1 MNYKN
6 ALCVSIAL
14 MFIGC
19 ASGTKFTSAV
29 QPTNDTARLYVF
41 RPSSPPYLY
50 KPTIYINGIKVAEL
64 SNKGYFDVNI
74 KSGTYNLRS
83 EWSMFSGVVGR
94 ITDIEFKVESGKTYY
109 AKIATT
115 VNAYGMYIAGVA
127 KNITEIIDSSSAMPI
142 IVECELVEKYA
153 DAENQIGP
161 K

>member
-1 MNYKN
+1 MHIKN
-6 ALCVSIAL
+6 AFCLSIAL
-14 MFIGC
+14 IFIGC
-19 ASGTKFTSAV
+19 ASGIKFTSAV
-29 QPTNDTARLYVF
+29 QPNKDTARLYVF

-83 EWSMFSGVVGR
+83 EWPMFSGVVGR
-94 ITDIEFKVESGKTYY
+94 ITDIEFKVESGKIYY
-109 AKIATT
+109 AKITT
-115 VNAYGMYIAGVA
+115 TKHAYGMYIAGVT

-142 IVECELVEKYA
+142 IIECGLVEKYA
-153 DAENQIGP
+153 DAENQIGQ